1 MNTVTLEQVEGLAAQ
16 LLPQEQLQLLAR
28 ISERLSQLIPAEER
42 LKLVEKIVHGLS
54 STPMKIEPHERYE
67 WMSIRGIAPN
77 LLEGEDAQAW
87 VSRTR
92 SEADERREGQWR
104 RKP

>member
-1 MNTVTLEQVEGLAAQ
+1 MNTITLEQVEGLAAQ
-16 LLPQEQLQLLAR
+16 LLPQEQLQLLAS
-28 ISERLSQLIPAEER
+28 ISERLSHL
-42 LKLVEKIVHGLS
+42 LIVHDLS
-54 STPMKIEPHERYE
+54 SPSVGSEPHKRYE

-92 SEADERREGQWR
+92 SETDEHRERQWR
-104 RKP
+104 REP